1 MRDKILFSIIVP
13 VYNCENY
20 IQACLESILSQTYSD
35 YELIIVDDGSTD
47 TSVVQI
53 KEIIKDLPN
62 CQLLLNQHGGV
73 CKARNTGIQL
83 AKGEYI
89 CLIDADDI
97 VFNDYLESLASVI
110 LSNSPDVIYFQMKTG
125 IDLSYIRCETTCPV
139 ILLDKNDI
147 NLLSKATLYHIPEL
161 YDRNSKLFGISSFS
175 ACGQIY
181 KSDLFKKHN
190 ITFTEGITRSEDGLI
205 NLELLYY
212 AETGA
217 VIQKELYMYRTE
229 NNSATRSYKKDLVE
243 VFRFRDECVKR
254 IINTFYKVEYD
265 DYLHMY
271 YCSLI
276 YELRAIS
283 ENCIF
288 HKNNNKPYVDKE
300 KDFLCLINTS
310 DYVQA
315 LHICSSDQLM
325 PEDAKYLLFAQTGNV
340 KKLIR
345 YLAYTQ
351 SKRRLRSYIKEILI
365 KTKLLGLIRK
375 IRQKN

>member
-147 NLLSKATLYHIPEL
+147 NLLSKATLYLIPEL

-205 NLELLYY
+205 AILCGNWCCNTERVVY
-212 AETGA
+212 
-217 VIQKELYMYRTE
+217 VSYRE
-229 NNSATRSYKKDLVE
+229 
-243 VFRFRDECVKR
+243 
-254 IINTFYKVEYD
+254 
-265 DYLHMY
+265 
-271 YCSLI
+271 
-276 YELRAIS
+276 
-283 ENCIF
+283 
-288 HKNNNKPYVDKE
+288 
-300 KDFLCLINTS
+300 
-310 DYVQA
+310 
-315 LHICSSDQLM
+315 
-325 PEDAKYLLFAQTGNV
+325 
-340 KKLIR
+340 
-345 YLAYTQ
+345 
-351 SKRRLRSYIKEILI
+351 
-365 KTKLLGLIRK
+365 
-375 IRQKN
+375 